1 MRRTGTT
8 GVQARR
14 RGCGCASRRLTLY
27 QLGTVRPMHQM
38 VLERVLPCVVGADR
52 RDGRLVDGGGVAA
65 LLLVGGFGHG
75 VGRAVAYRKYRTR
88 IDARKAA
95 TWAGRVRSLCSCSDE
110 AAGSSLSAVNVQRYD
125 EVRWVGAGGQE
136 GGEAWAARGGRQ
148 EALLCIAL
156 SSAAGLCSMQPWPAG
171 LFELLPLQLLCGVWM
186 RASASPSCH
195 ASSQGTLHY
204 ISCCRATWES
214 SPAPVV
220 IVGGGSP
227 GGPNGRTSNGELERG
242 AEAPQVVTSHSGGL
256 GRAGRRWRG
265 SRRVAAAA
273 TRPPRPPSLPCLEHS
288 TCHPVH
294 GRMHAPP
301 SAQANVP
308 CKHLCR
314 TDGQEPGT
322 RWPRA
327 LCSVLRETQIVY

>member
-171 LFELLPLQLLCGVWM
+171 LFEP
-186 RASASPSCH
+186 
-195 ASSQGTLHY
+195 
-204 ISCCRATWES
+204 
-214 SPAPVV
+214 
-220 IVGGGSP
+220 
-227 GGPNGRTSNGELERG
+227 
-242 AEAPQVVTSHSGGL
+242 
-256 GRAGRRWRG
+256 
-265 SRRVAAAA
+265 AAAA
-273 TRPPRPPSLPCLEHS
+273 AALRRLDARVCVAVMSCEQPRYSALHFLLSCYMGELSCASRH
-288 TCHPVH
+288 CG
-294 GRMHAPP
+294 GRIAGG
-301 SAQANVP
+301 AQRT
-308 CKHLCR
+308 HLQR
-314 TDGQEPGT
+314 
-322 RWPRA
+322 
-327 LCSVLRETQIVY
+327 